1 MRSITPRFLAIGFT
15 AVMAAGILAISCRDA
30 FAQQS
35 QTSAPSS
42 TNSSATNK
50 AIGAIKTISGT
61 AISLTPDAGPEI
73 SIVVQPTTQIL
84 RVEPGAKTLSD
95 ATAITL
101 QDLQVGD
108 RVRVT
113 GVPSD
118 DAHSLVAAKII
129 AIKHADLEAR
139 HQQELQDWQKRGVDG
154 LATAVDPAA
163 GTITIT
169 VRNKPVVVH
178 TSSTTVIRR
187 YPSDS
192 VKFDDAT
199 PSTLQAIHSGDQV
212 RARGNRNPDGTE
224 VTADEIV
231 SGAFRNIAGTVN
243 SVDAS
248 SSTLTVHDLLAKKN
262 ITIKI
267 TPDSQLHQLPPEMAQ
282 RIAARFKRGAGANGS
297 SASSGSTA
305 SYAQHQHPSGEGTGS
320 GAASGQ
326 GAGSPGAHGAP
337 DLQQMLSHIPAIKL
351 SDLHKGDAVVLVSTE
366 GTEGG
371 GTAITLLSG
380 VEPILEAAPGASSS
394 SILTPWSL
402 SAPAGDAGG
411 P

>member
-1 MRSITPRFLAIGFT
+1 
-15 AVMAAGILAISCRDA
+15 
-30 FAQQS
+30 
-35 QTSAPSS
+35 
-42 TNSSATNK
+42 
-50 AIGAIKTISGT
+50 
-61 AISLTPDAGPEI
+61 
-73 SIVVQPTTQIL
+73 
-84 RVEPGAKTLSD
+84 
-95 ATAITL
+95 
-101 QDLQVGD
+101 
-108 RVRVT
+108 
-113 GVPSD
+113 
-118 DAHSLVAAKII
+118 
-129 AIKHADLEAR
+129 
-139 HQQELQDWQKRGVDG
+139 
-154 LATAVDPAA
+154 
-163 GTITIT
+163 
-169 VRNKPVVVH
+169 
-178 TSSTTVIRR
+178 
-187 YPSDS
+187 
-192 VKFDDAT
+192 
-199 PSTLQAIHSGDQV
+199 V